1 MLVHICCSVDS
12 HYFLQRLRADRPH
25 ERLIGYFYDPNIH
38 PYSEFLMRFRDV
50 KRSCEKLGI
59 ELICGQYEYESWLEG
74 AKGLENEPER
84 GKRCAYCFDFRVGN
98 SAQKALELGEKS
110 ITTTLLMSPKKD
122 FSQLEAALNK
132 AAREYGLESFAI
144 DYRTGGGTNAQF
156 ELAKKD
162 KLYHQNYCGCIFGL
176 TRQRE
181 AQKLPLSELMS
192 EVGGRVMP
200 GGIEERLE
208 LYEKVRE
215 CEEKGTAFYLSRKYF
230 LNYRLLRAYVK
241 FDKAALPSYFLLYS
255 HFKRENVKFSVSQ
268 TAQICDELR
277 DGVTLLNLAKFND
290 LSGEKFASVSE
301 LCRRPIAVP
310 RELEIR
316 RELCGEFSQNPII
329 VLDEIRAG
337 RYEIYAK
344 DELYNDSREVLT
356 MEIRAARTGI

>member
-50 KRSCEKLGI
+50 KRSCEKLGV
-59 ELICGQYEYESWLEG
+59 ELICGEYEYEAWLEG
-74 AKGLENEPER
+74 AKGLENEPEK

-98 SAQKALELGEKS
+98 SAQKARELGEKS

-122 FSQLEAALNK
+122 FSQLESALNK
-132 AAREYGLESFAI
+132 AAGEYGLEAFAV
-144 DYRTGGGTNAQF
+144 DYRAGGGTNAQF

-176 TRQRE
+176 SKQRE

-192 EVGGRVMP
+192 EVSGRVMP

-215 CEEKGTAFYLSRKYF
+215 CEAANVKFHLSRKYF
-230 LNYRLLRAYVK
+230 
-241 FDKAALPSYFLLYS
+241 
-255 HFKRENVKFSVSQ
+255 
-268 TAQICDELR
+268 
-277 DGVTLLNLAKFND
+277 
-290 LSGEKFASVSE
+290 
-301 LCRRPIAVP
+301 
-310 RELEIR
+310 
-316 RELCGEFSQNPII
+316 
-329 VLDEIRAG
+329 
-337 RYEIYAK
+337 
-344 DELYNDSREVLT
+344 
-356 MEIRAARTGI
+356 